1 VASIGDLR
9 GKVVILDFWTTW
21 CAPCVG
27 SFDVL
32 RALRKSLP
40 HEQVVLLGVTA
51 PQGRHDPSLGDPTID
66 TRGDPARELA
76 LMADYMDA
84 HDITWTVAC
93 VAGSVF
99 APSYGVRSIPHMTI
113 IDAEGLVRH
122 TRINPTEVDPAQ
134 LEIWI
139 RELLPAADPI
149 ARAIEA
155 YKQQLA
161 STTQPSEEQRRAA
174 ADAALAELD
183 IETMGVDQLD
193 RLLESNAAFESSR
206 WVEVAARL
214 AALAAEPSVAGARA
228 AVLRLDVS
236 VNVETQQD
244 AEIIAAMLEHPKLA
258 EALQDAELWPHFLNF
273 AWWMEPAAVEGM
285 QDALIALG
293 QHIPER
299 TPMLGVLGAADLF
312 DIIASSDPAGYA
324 RREPLR
330 LAVIAALE
338 RLAKYQDPHDPTLK
352 RWNFARDIPGTIS
365 DRIAR
370 LSSGATRGTL
380 LDGPAP
386 RIDFIWNSSGAPL
399 SSFEDLQ
406 GRIVVADFFT
416 TWCGPC
422 IASFPRVRDLVERY
436 AAAPVEFLGITS
448 LQGMHVGPDGRVD
461 CADDSEKEL
470 ALMDEF
476 IERHG
481 VTWTV
486 AFSEQSANN
495 PSFGIQGIP
504 HVVILDA
511 AGDVRVNGMHP
522 TLDHDAIVGWIDTLL
537 REMGHEPPIGPGAD
551 GGGRQGD
558 QADAAPAGAHASDE
572 DH

>member
-1 VASIGDLR
+1 
-9 GKVVILDFWTTW
+9 
-21 CAPCVG
+21 
-27 SFDVL
+27 
-32 RALRKSLP
+32 
-40 HEQVVLLGVTA
+40 
-51 PQGRHDPSLGDPTID
+51 
-66 TRGDPARELA
+66 
-76 LMADYMDA
+76 
-84 HDITWTVAC
+84 
-93 VAGSVF
+93 
-99 APSYGVRSIPHMTI
+99 
-113 IDAEGLVRH
+113 
-122 TRINPTEVDPAQ
+122 
-134 LEIWI
+134 
-139 RELLPAADPI
+139 
-149 ARAIEA
+149 
-155 YKQQLA
+155 
-161 STTQPSEEQRRAA
+161 
-174 ADAALAELD
+174 
-183 IETMGVDQLD
+183 
-193 RLLESNAAFESSR
+193 
-206 WVEVAARL
+206 
-214 AALAAEPSVAGARA
+214 
-228 AVLRLDVS
+228 
-236 VNVETQQD
+236 
-244 AEIIAAMLEHPKLA
+244 MLEHPKLA

-436 AAAPVEFLGITS
+436 AAAPVADLQAWQNGQTGYPLVDAGMRELWTTGWMHNRGRMVVASFLVKH
-448 LQGMHVGPDGRVD
+448 L
-461 CADDSEKEL
+461 L
-470 ALMDEF
+470 
-476 IERHG
+476 
-481 VTWTV
+481 
-486 AFSEQSANN
+486 
-495 PSFGIQGIP
+495 
-504 HVVILDA
+504 LDWREGEA
-511 AGDVRVNGMHP
+511 
-522 TLDHDAIVGWIDTLL
+522 WFWDTLVD
-537 REMGHEPPIGPGAD
+537 AD
-551 GGGRQGD
+551 PASNPASWQWVAGCG
-558 QADAAPAGAHASDE
+558 ADAAPYFRIFNPVLQGEKFDPEGVYVKRWVPELAKLPASVVHSPWDATPAQLKAAGVILGKTYPERVVEHQHARQRALAALSATSNIPAG
-572 DH
+572 